1 MVFNADRNLS
11 RAVEE
16 EPWVLSGESVKVKT
30 HYKYLGVDLLSN
42 VTDWTRYLKRNILE
56 ANHLSESLSWLCRRE
71 TGLRARSASTLW
83 QAIVRPV
90 LEYASEIWA
99 GSIPAGI
106 VDDAERIQTNF
117 ARSILGLVGSQSIPN
132 DLIRSEM
139 GMEKLSCRWEK
150 LRLGY
155 WRRINMASP
164 ERTLAAVASL
174 RRKQLAWDYP
184 GSKHG
189 WMSGTRD
196 LLVDRGLVRFWSDPN
211 LCRRLSKKEWK
222 QIVYDA
228 VERAED
234 IARRNRLAC
243 MSSKNV
249 CRCTHHTM
257 GSKKQS
263 LPALL

>member
-1 MVFNADRNLS
+1 MLTCFRTSPTGRGTLN
-11 RAVEE
+11 E
-16 EPWVLSGESVKVKT
+16 
-30 HYKYLGVDLLSN
+30 
-42 VTDWTRYLKRNILE
+42 
-56 ANHLSESLSWLCRRE
+56 LSWRPIICLRTYPGCADE
-71 TGLRARSASTLW
+71 KLVSEPALPPLFGKPSFGLF
-83 QAIVRPV
+83 
-90 LEYASEIWA
+90 EYASEIWA

-155 WRRINMASP
+155 WRRINLASP
-164 ERTLAAVASL
+164 ERTLAAVVSL

-196 LLVDRGLVRFWSDPN
+196 LLVDRGLIRFWSDPN
-211 LCRRLSKKEWK
+211 LCHRLSKKEWK

-234 IARRNRLAC
+234 IARRNR
-243 MSSKNV
+243 
-249 CRCTHHTM
+249 
-257 GSKKQS
+257 
-263 LPALL
+263 